1 MTAMNDDK
9 GALGAMTAAST
20 RAALELGRQGR
31 VFDLGVHLAQAMPH
45 LSRDAVVPFTL
56 TQFRTPA
63 SFLSDASML
72 GNSFSVELIQGSI
85 HQSSHLDSLIHAQ
98 RNGRVYGNRTIEEL
112 LTDRGW
118 RAHGVETVPPIV
130 SRAVIIDVA
139 TAIGQTPV
147 PDGYAVTA
155 EQMQA
160 AVEQQ
165 GVVLRP
171 GDTVLIRTGK
181 IAQYAADIPAFEAG
195 CPGIS
200 GPASRWLAEQG
211 MMVFGLDATSA
222 DPHPVP
228 DWDDTVHEELLIK
241 RGIHIIENLY
251 LEELAGEGIRECLF
265 ICLPLKIEGA
275 TGSWVRPVA
284 IV

>member
-9 GALGAMTAAST
+9 GVLGSMTAATT
-20 RAALELGRQGR
+20 RAALELARQGR
-31 VFDLGVHLAQAMPH
+31 VFDLGVHLGQAMPH

-63 SFLSDASML
+63 SFLSDANML

-85 HQSSHLDSLIHAQ
+85 HQSTHLDSLIHAQ
-98 RNGRVYGNRTIEEL
+98 RHGRVYGNQTVEAL

-130 SRAVIIDVA
+130 SRAVIIDAA

-155 EQMQA
+155 EELQA
-160 AVEQQ
+160 AVQQQ
-165 GVVLRP
+165 GVALRQ

-200 GPASRWLAEQG
+200 GPAARWLAEQG

-241 RGIHIIENLY
+241 RGIHILENLY

-275 TGSWVRPVA
+275 TGSWIRPVA

>member
-1 MTAMNDDK
+1 MNDDK
-9 GALGAMTAAST
+9 GALGAMTPAST
-20 RAALELGRQGR
+20 LAALGLARQGR
-31 VFDLGVHLAQAMPH
+31 VFDLGVHLGQAMPH

-72 GNSFSVELIQGSI
+72 GNSFSVELIQGSV

-98 RNGRVYGNRTIEEL
+98 RHGRVYGNRTIEEL

-147 PDGYAVTA
+147 ADGYAVTA

-160 AVEQQ
+160 AVAQQ

-251 LEELAGEGIRECLF
+251 LEALAGEGIRECLF